1 MSDTYERDLEK
12 AQELIALKRDA
23 QAMEL
28 LIRLLGEHPDAAA
41 PVHLLLASA
50 HASAGRRQEAIEAAR
65 SAVQE
70 EPAWPAALFMLG
82 ATLRKA
88 GRGREA
94 LTYLEAASQAD
105 PEWSEPH
112 QQRAQT
118 LADLRR
124 GKEAMAAAQ
133 QGLNLAPDNPDAHFS
148 YGYVLHEQNP
158 TAAAE
163 AYRAALELNP
173 QHIEALN
180 NLSSL
185 SLQHG
190 RWDEGVRGMANVLA
204 SAPQAQLPLTLLD
217 QTLTTAVQRVHLLTF
232 GSLWVLAAVSQIFL
246 RAEGS
251 PWLGVALLTA
261 VFAGTLAWA
270 ASILRKRL
278 APIRQA
284 FPRRAERY
292 LREYARRDP
301 LGAVWVGLLVLVW
314 VGLTIGLLATA
325 FQAATGTLDGPEPPS
340 FEAVAVGML
349 LMAVSVVVSWIR
361 VPLMSRRVKRQQ
373 FLE

>member
-82 ATLRKA
+82 STLREA

-94 LTYLEAASQAD
+94 LPYLEAAAEAD
-105 PEWSEPH
+105 PAWSDPH
-112 QQRAQT
+112 QQRAQS
-118 LADLRR
+118 LIDLRR
-124 GKEAMAAAQ
+124 GKEALAAAQ
-133 QGLNLAPDNPDAHFS
+133 QGLNLAPDDPDAHFS

-158 TAAAE
+158 AAAAE
-163 AYRAALELNP
+163 AYRAALELDP

-185 SLQHG
+185 SLQRG
-190 RWDEGVRGMANVLA
+190 NWDEGVRGMANVLA
-204 SAPQAQLPLTLLD
+204 GAPQARLPLTVLD
-217 QTLTTAVQRVHLLTF
+217 QALTTAVQRVHLLTF
-232 GSLWVLAAVSQIFL
+232 GALWVLGAVSSLFL
-246 RAEGS
+246 RDAGS
-251 PWLGVALLTA
+251 PWLAVVLLAVA
-261 VFAGTLAWA
+261 FAALLAWA
-270 ASILRKRL
+270 VSILRKRL
-278 APIRQA
+278 RPIRQQ
-284 FPRRAERY
+284 FPHQGERY
-292 LREYARRDP
+292 LRQYARRDP
-301 LGAVWVGLLVLVW
+301 LGAAWAALLLLVWIGLGVGLVMSVILA
-314 VGLTIGLLATA
+314 VGGLSGS
-325 FQAATGTLDGPEPPS
+325 GTPPS
-340 FEAVAVGML
+340 LVAVTAGFL
-349 LMAVSVVVSWIR
+349 LLFAAVVVSWVR
-361 VPLMSRRVKRQQ
+361 VPLVKRRLRRQQ